1 MYPIKQTLTG
11 TGAGTAIFP
20 DIYQNSFNMGVAVQ
34 MITGA
39 VTTCGVTIE
48 GCYDY
53 RLVYAPTFN
62 GATGLLDGSVGTAV
76 WFPCVMNAST
86 VTASVATAFAVAAF
100 NYTTPVAALR
110 ANVVSGQA
118 TTVIIVEFIQATFAP

>member
-1 MYPIKQTLTG
+1 MYPIKMSITG
-11 TGAGTAIFP
+11 TTAGTAIFP
-20 DIYQNSFNMGVAVQ
+20 DIYQNSFNMGIAVQ
-34 MITGA
+34 LVTGGVA
-39 VTTCGVTIE
+39 TAGVTIE

-62 GATGLLDGSVGTAV
+62 GATGLLDGTVGTAF

-86 VTASVATAFAVAAF
+86 VTATIGTAFAVLTF

-110 ANVVSGQA
+110 CNVVSA
-118 TTVIIVEFIQATFAP
+118 TSTSVVIVEFIQATQTP